1 MTSVGSYLNENGFP
15 TFLERERRERER
27 EDVGVIK
34 TNELF
39 PSTGQDKPIRI
50 ITNDFYNCLFYSKT
64 LIEWG
69 SIYLIPLHQNN
80 TYSNKGMPLDRICFH
95 RKPDQKS

>member
-1 MTSVGSYLNENGFP
+1 MKTDSDVS
-15 TFLERERRERER
+15 RKRKKRERER

-50 ITNDFYNCLFYSKT
+50 ITNELYNCLFYSKT
-64 LIEWG
+64 LTEWG
-69 SIYLIPLHQNN
+69 SLILIPLHQNN
-80 TYSNKGMPLDRICFH
+80 TYSSLLDE
-95 RKPDQKS
+95 K